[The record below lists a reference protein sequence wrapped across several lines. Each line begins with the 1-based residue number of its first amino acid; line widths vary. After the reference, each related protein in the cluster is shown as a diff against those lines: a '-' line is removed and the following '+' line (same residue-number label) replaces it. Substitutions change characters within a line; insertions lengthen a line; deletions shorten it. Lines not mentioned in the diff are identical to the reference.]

1 MTAGA
6 RHGRADNAADE
17 GETVQ
22 VRSDSPQLRLGIVA
36 IVVVSLFATLLVR
49 MWSLQ
54 VIESERYT
62 VASEANRVRVIA
74 DEAPRGRILDVNGR
88 VIVDNRISRIV
99 TIDRSELDTLDD
111 AARDDLLSRLAAELT
126 GFGVP
131 SKVDRL
137 EGRLVDP
144 QYDPVQP
151 IPVAIDV
158 PQSFEI
164 FLSERSA
171 EFPGVEVRRTSV
183 RNYPNGAAAAH
194 LVGYVGRISAE
205 EYGTAS
211 SAVRLASD
219 GGDPGLPLVLA
230 AAVDKPYK
238 ADSSIGKTGIERAYE
253 RELRG
258 VPGQRRIEVDSSGRS
273 VRTVSVVPA
282 VPGNDLQLTIDL
294 ELQLQAE
301 AQLAAQLESLRGTR
315 IRAGAVT
322 RAPAGAV
329 VLSDPRDGALRALAS
344 YPTYEPADFVNG
356 ISSERYEALTGGSS
370 TENPLTNRAVSGQY
384 APGSTFKPLVAW
396 AALASGIISPTTTYQ
411 DGGVYEIANCTGP
424 GCRRTNDNSAAIGTV
439 DIARSLTRSSNV
451 YYYWLGDLFWQ
462 ARFNRGDLLQEN
474 LASLGL
480 GSVTGVPLAGE
491 AAGVV
496 PGPAWKA
503 ETWASLPE
511 DQQPFGDP
519 NWYPGDEANMATG
532 QGDVLT
538 TPLQMA
544 MVYGVFANGGT
555 VHQPRLV
562 ARILAWS
569 DDVNDPSA
577 GTWLDPVTVRNV
589 AMEPAW
595 QDQLVRGMVGVTA
608 SSEGTARSAFVDW
621 DHAGWP
627 VAAKTGTAEVQ
638 GRADSSVFAAFGPV
652 DAPEIVAFAVLEESG
667 YGGEAA
673 APMIRRILDTF
684 VGAPAPVGAR

>member
-1 MTAGA
+1 
-6 RHGRADNAADE
+6 
-17 GETVQ
+17 
-22 VRSDSPQLRLGIVA
+22 VRVRTDSSQLRLGIVA

-54 VIESERYT
+54 VVDAERYSA
-62 VASEANRVRVIA
+62 VSEANRVRVIA

-99 TIDRSELDTLDD
+99 TIDRSRLDDLDTAGRD
-111 AARDDLLSRLAAELT
+111 ALLGRLASELT

-137 EGRLVDP
+137 ERRLVDP

-158 PQSFEI
+158 PQAFEI

-183 RNYPNGAAAAH
+183 RNYPNGATAAH

-205 EYGTAS
+205 EYGAAS
-211 SAVRLASD
+211 SAVRLAAD
-219 GGDPGLPLVLA
+219 GGDPNLPLVLA
-230 AAVDKPYK
+230 AAVDKPYQ
-238 ADSSIGKTGIERAYE
+238 ANSSIGKTGIERAYE

-258 VPGQRRIEVDSSGRS
+258 VPGRRTIEVDSSGRP

-294 ELQLQAE
+294 GLQQQAE

-315 IRAGAVT
+315 ISAGALT

-329 VLSDPRDGALRALAS
+329 VLVDPRDGSLRALAS
-344 YPTYEPADFVNG
+344 YPTYDPADFVNG
-356 ISSERYEALTGGSS
+356 ISTERYEALTGGAA
-370 TENPLTNRAVSGQY
+370 TENPLTNRAVTGQY

-396 AALASGIISPTTTYQ
+396 AALANGVIAPTTTYE

-424 GCRRTNDNSAAIGTV
+424 GCRRTNDNSAAIGIV

-462 ARFNRGDLLQEN
+462 ARANRGDLLQDS

-480 GSVTGVPLAGE
+480 GAITGVPLAGE

-503 ETWASLPE
+503 ATWESLPE
-511 DQQPFGDP
+511 DQKPFGDP

-532 QGDVLT
+532 QGDVLA

-555 VHQPRLV
+555 LHQPRLV
-562 ARILAWS
+562 ARILAW
-569 DDVNDPSA
+569 DEDVNDVND
-577 GTWLDPVTVRNV
+577 GVWLEPVTVRELP
-589 AMEPAW
+589 MEPAW
-595 QDQLVRGMVGVTA
+595 QEQLVRGMVGVTA
-608 SSEGTARSAFVDW
+608 GGEGTARSAFQGW

-652 DAPEIVAFAVLEESG
+652 GSPEVVAFAVLEESG

-673 APMIRRILDTF
+673 APMVRRILDA
-684 VGAPAPVGAR
+684 VAGSNAPAGAG